1 MQVADYIGYVVS
13 EGDKFA
19 AAADKG
25 DLDVEVSAC
34 DGWDMRTLVRHLGLI
49 HLWAAGNVAFTQDDW
64 LDADDIPDMA
74 RYWPELGS
82 SWPDDSELVSWYR
95 QTKANLVRVLESAPA
110 DHQCFSFLPAPTPVT
125 MWSRR
130 QASEIAIHRFDAENA
145 RGIPSHFEP
154 EFAADMLDELLSGFA
169 SRPRAEGAKRSKSSP
184 SGSSMCTPTTS
195 TSTGT
200 SRLDREPSRPLA
212 TVATPT
218 SPSRRPLPSC
228 TCSMWNRADDSTGTL
243 TGDAGL
249 MDLWRESCP
258 RSLVGGRVAAKC
270 SSGQANASPNEA
282 TPPAATTVR
291 RIGDRSAG
299 HRPMNQARN
308 WFQSGA
314 DDGRNARRRS
324 HSHRSRATSDRPRG
338 TRRDDP
344 RPGLG
349 GMTTAY
355 MHYPTGLDFCPL
367 LEGLERDHCQCPH
380 RGYVIE
386 GRVHV
391 DYEDS
396 SEEAVSPDELYR
408 PAVRIVVAFPA

>member
-25 DLDVEVSAC
+25 ELDVEVSAC

-95 QTKANLVRVLESAPA
+95 QTKANLVRVLETAPA

-169 SRPRAEGAKRSKSSP
+169 SRPRAEGAKEIEIESERVLHVYADDVDEHWYLTIGP
-184 SGSSMCTPTTS
+184 ETIE
-195 TSTGT
+195 T
-200 SRLDREPSRPLA
+200 SRDGGDADLTVTA
-212 TVATPT
+212 TAAE
-218 SPSRRPLPSC
+218 LYLL
-228 TCSMWNRADDSTGTL
+228 MWNRADDSTSTL

-249 MDLWRESCP
+249 MGLWRESC
-258 RSLVGGRVAAKC
+258 RVRWSGG
-270 SSGQANASPNEA
+270 E
-282 TPPAATTVR
+282 
-291 RIGDRSAG
+291 
-299 HRPMNQARN
+299 
-308 WFQSGA
+308 
-314 DDGRNARRRS
+314 
-324 HSHRSRATSDRPRG
+324 
-338 TRRDDP
+338 
-344 RPGLG
+344 
-349 GMTTAY
+349 
-355 MHYPTGLDFCPL
+355 
-367 LEGLERDHCQCPH
+367 
-380 RGYVIE
+380 
-386 GRVHV
+386 
-391 DYEDS
+391 
-396 SEEAVSPDELYR
+396 
-408 PAVRIVVAFPA
+408 